1 MPVAQHVAVI
11 RDGDKFSLFAI
22 LVDSIFLEAPHYAP
36 VPVVHL
42 HGHLVFLRFPL
53 GVENLVARIL
63 TRNFGD
69 DAALEVGRPE
79 PAPEIVARA
88 RGFGEH

>member
-11 RDGDKFSLFAI
+11 RDGDKFSIFAV
-22 LVDSIFLEAPHYAP
+22 LVDSIFLEALHGAP

-53 GVENLVARIL
+53 GVENLVASIPAGNL
-63 TRNFGD
+63 GD
-69 DAALEVGRPE
+69 CAPLEVGRPE
-79 PAPEIVARA
+79 PALEIVARA